1 MAIKL
6 KFHKLHPEAQ
16 APVYS
21 TTDAACFDISL
32 CTYGKM
38 AFKGYD
44 ESGKEFTRLLTT
56 DGGVLL
62 CPKDRVLAPTGLI
75 FDIPKEYSIRIH
87 PRSGL
92 SLKEGLTLANA
103 QGVID
108 SDYMEE
114 TFVMLTNL
122 SSRNI
127 NIPNL
132 SRICQGELVKN
143 NRASFDEIKE
153 RPTRDNTNRK
163 GGFGSTGTKALDNPS
178 ANTI

>member
-6 KFHKLHPEAQ
+6 KYHKIHSEVPT
-16 APVYS
+16 PVYS
-21 TTDAACFDISL
+21 TTDAACFDIFL

-44 ESGKEFTRLLTT
+44 ESGKEFTRLLTSN
-56 DGGVLL
+56 GSVLL
-62 CPKDRVLAPTGLI
+62 CPKDRILAPTGLI
-75 FDIPKEYSIRIH
+75 FDFPKDYSLRIH

-92 SLKEGLTLANA
+92 SLKDGLTLANA

-122 SSRNI
+122 STRNVEVA
-127 NIPNL
+127 NL
-132 SRICQGELVKN
+132 SRICQGELVRN
-143 NRASFDEIKE
+143 NRVSFEEMKE

>member
-1 MAIKL
+1 
-6 KFHKLHPEAQ
+6 
-16 APVYS
+16 
-21 TTDAACFDISL
+21 
-32 CTYGKM
+32 M

-44 ESGKEFTRLLTT
+44 ESGKEFTRLLTS
-56 DGGVLL
+56 DGGILL

-75 FDIPKEYSIRIH
+75 FDIPKDYSIRIH

-92 SLKEGLTLANA
+92 SLKDGLTLANA

-122 SSRNI
+122 STRNVTVG
-127 NIPNL
+127 NL
-132 SRICQGELVKN
+132 NRICQGELVKN
-143 NRASFDEIKE
+143 NRVSFEQIGE

-163 GGFGSTGTKALDNPS
+163 GGFGSTGTKALDKS
-178 ANTI
+178 SENTI

>member
-6 KFHKLHPEAQ
+6 KYHKLHPEAQ

-21 TTDAACFDISL
+21 TTDAACFDIFL
-32 CTYGKM
+32 CTSGKM

-56 DGGVLL
+56 NGGILL

-75 FDIPKEYSIRIH
+75 FDFAKDYSLRIH

-92 SLKEGLTLANA
+92 SLKQGLTLANA
-103 QGVID
+103 EGVID

-122 SSRNI
+122 STRNVE
-127 NIPNL
+127 IPNL
-132 SRICQGELVKN
+132 SRICQGELIRN
-143 NRASFDEIKE
+143 NRVSFEEMKE
-153 RPTRDNTNRK
+153 APTRDSTNRK
-163 GGFGSTGTKALDNPS
+163 GGFGSTGTKTLDNSS